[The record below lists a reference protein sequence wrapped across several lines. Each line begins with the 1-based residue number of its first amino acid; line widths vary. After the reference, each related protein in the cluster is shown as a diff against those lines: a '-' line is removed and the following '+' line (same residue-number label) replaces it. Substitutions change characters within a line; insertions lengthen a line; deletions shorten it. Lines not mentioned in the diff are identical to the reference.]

1 MYWPSNATRPAMR
14 CRQAKG
20 SREDITTPLIKDE
33 QLASRAGQGDHW
45 ATEELVRR
53 YQQKAYEIAYHMC
66 SGDREEARDLTQ
78 EAFLRTFKN
87 IRTFRGDASF
97 YTWFYRIVVN
107 TCLDAIRRRRLMNRV
122 FFWRSGQWGEGEFP
136 EEIGEGNG
144 NEMNPL
150 TILSGKQMERKVR
163 EVLAAL
169 PDKQRL
175 AFQFKVFHG
184 MKIREIAQVLGTAEG
199 TVKSHLFRATQSL
212 REALRDWAE
221 P

>member
-1 MYWPSNATRPAMR
+1 M
-14 CRQAKG
+14 
-20 SREDITTPLIKDE
+20 IKDE
-33 QLASRAGQGDHW
+33 QLASRAGQGDNW

-53 YQQKAYEIAYHMC
+53 YHQKAYEIAYHMC

-78 EAFLRTFKN
+78 EAFLRAFKN
-87 IRTFRGDASF
+87 IKTFRGDASF
-97 YTWFYRIVVN
+97 YTWFYRIVAN

-122 FFWRSGQWGEGEFP
+122 FFWRSGQRGREEFP
-136 EEIGEGNG
+136 EEIRDGNG
-144 NEMNPL
+144 KDMNPL
-150 TILSGKQMERKVR
+150 TILSGKQLGHKVQD
-163 EVLAAL
+163 VLASL
-169 PDKQRL
+169 PDKQRF

-184 MKIREIAQVLGTAEG
+184 MSIREIAQVLGTAEG